1 MNGHERIKQDRGYFT
16 DNIKMAVEVMFRSFP
31 ADIGT
36 YQDIPYPVSSG
47 AWNILRLCRCRNAIG
62 RGWIA

>member
-1 MNGHERIKQDRGYFT
+1 MNGYERIKQDRGYFT

-47 AWNILRLCRCRNAIG
+47 AWNILRLCQCRNAIEG
-62 RGWIA
+62 GWNV